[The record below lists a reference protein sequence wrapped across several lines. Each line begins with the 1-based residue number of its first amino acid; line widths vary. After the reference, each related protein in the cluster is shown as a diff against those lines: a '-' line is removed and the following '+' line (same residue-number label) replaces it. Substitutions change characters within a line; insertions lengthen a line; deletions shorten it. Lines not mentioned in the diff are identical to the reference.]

1 MTPNYLKQSYFF
13 LKANLS
19 TLVSIQ
25 LPFILV
31 LIFLKQSLISD
42 IEEGSNLQRELFM
55 LTGLDLLFVPIY
67 LAATILFMQSVVE
80 KKPISALQALLNGL
94 SVWGRLFLTFLFSA
108 IAISLGLMLL
118 VVPGIYIG
126 VRLALA
132 NMICVL
138 DGKGPAA
145 AMRSSWTF
153 SEPHFWMLF
162 KGLATIY
169 GAIFAAELLIAPL
182 VGTNSLVAMLCQAVL
197 DFLNIFGTIFAF
209 RIYCA
214 WRDGELKTEET

>member
-67 LAATILFMQSVVE
+67 LAATILFMQSVIE
-80 KKPISALQALLNGL
+80 KKPISALQALLHGF
-94 SVWGRLFLTFLFSA
+94 SVWGRLFLTFLCSA

-126 VRLALA
+126 VRLVLA
-132 NMICVL
+132 NIICVL
-138 DGKGPAA
+138 EGKGPAA
-145 AMRSSWTF
+145 AIRSSWAF
-153 SEPHFWMLF
+153 SAPHYWMLF

-169 GAIFAAELLIAPL
+169 GAIFAAELLIAPM
-182 VGTNSLVAMLCQAVL
+182 VDANSLIAIFSQVVL

-209 RIYCA
+209 RIYHA
-214 WRDGELKTEET
+214 WRDGELRTQEK